1 MKNILTLL
9 VCVFISACTIN
20 APRYQ
25 PSVDNSNILQ
35 DITSKKLSVARFKD
49 SKPEV
54 NDLSMRG
61 STLESPYD
69 KSFSLY
75 LSTALEEELKLA
87 GIWGNNSKIQISGV
101 LIDNQLDVSGFS
113 IGTASITVKFMVKR
127 NGKLV
132 YANEVSAHH
141 EWESS
146 FIGGI
151 AIPAGTNNYPIV
163 IQKLFTNLFKDR
175 NFIKAVT

>member
-9 VCVFISACTIN
+9 ACIFISACTIN
-20 APRYQ
+20 APKYQ
-25 PSVDNSNILQ
+25 PSVDNSNLLQ
-35 DITSKKLSVARFKD
+35 DISNTKLSVVRFKD

-75 LSTALEEELKLA
+75 LSKALEEELRLA
-87 GIWGNNSKIQISGV
+87 GIWDKNSQIQISGV

-113 IGTASITVKFMVKR
+113 VGTASITVKFMVKR

-132 YANEVSAHH
+132 YTNEISAHH
-141 EWESS
+141 KWDSS
-146 FIGGI
+146 FIGAV
-151 AIPAGTNNYPIV
+151 AIPAGTNNYPVV
-163 IQKLFTNLFKDR
+163 IQKLFTNLFKDK
-175 NFIKAVT
+175 NFIKAVR